1 MIIACIIEAM
11 WDHNGISMGAKIV
24 VIGQARLSIVI
35 TTRSGKIANQFLLLG
50 VDTEHRKPFIEKT
63 VFELLNL
70 FELLIALK
78 DLLGGSRLEVLTLAE
93 ALRIK

>member
-11 WDHNGISMGAKIV
+11 WDHDGISLRAKIV
-24 VIGQARLSIVI
+24 IIGQTKLGIVV

-63 VFELLNL
+63 AFELLNL

-78 DLLGGSRLEVLTLAE
+78 DLLGRSRLEIFSLAE
-93 ALRIK
+93 SLGIK